1 MQISYLEVG
10 TCTNTSHLHNVIS
23 LLPFPTALTNW
34 KRNFEMQFL
43 VVARILDF
51 FSFFDGAIY
60 FLKVQWKCTGDELMH
75 SRKIMQVSEK
85 CSCLSKIE
93 FLPFFHARMVFN
105 LLRLL
110 WPPCRLS
117 KVAIFW
123 SVLMNFLQK
132 ELTRSS
138 SGTQWSEEHVFEQ
151 TLEIIEG

>member
-23 LLPFPTALTNW
+23 TFCDCTHKLKMEFWNAIFGGSAYFTFFFFW
-34 KRNFEMQFL
+34 K
-43 VVARILDF
+43 VI
-51 FSFFDGAIY
+51 GIY